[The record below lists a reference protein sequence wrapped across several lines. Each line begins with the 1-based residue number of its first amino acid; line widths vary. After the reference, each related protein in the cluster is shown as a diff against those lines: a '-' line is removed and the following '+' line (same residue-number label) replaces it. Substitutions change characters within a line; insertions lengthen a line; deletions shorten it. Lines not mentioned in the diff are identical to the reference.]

1 MIEEELKQDA
11 EKSLDK
17 RLGTYAYIRKQDCYT
32 NYVDGYIDG
41 AEPRE
46 KRIKEL
52 EKDKQYFSDSLDKQI
67 EATLKLDKENA
78 GLKAQMEKMKCCG
91 NCVVGDKACYVRT
104 QEYVNICPSWKLKE
118 IKEKMNEE
126 YNMEY
131 TREDEYLDRIEKLEE
146 RLGYA
151 KEIIEGLMRFC
162 RCFAQ
167 HHTEDIR
174 YKEAEQFLSE
184 VEE

>member
-1 MIEEELKQDA
+1 
-11 EKSLDK
+11 
-17 RLGTYAYIRKQDCYT
+17 
-32 NYVDGYIDG
+32 
-41 AEPRE
+41 
-46 KRIKEL
+46 
-52 EKDKQYFSDSLDKQI
+52 
-67 EATLKLDKENA
+67 
-78 GLKAQMEKMKCCG
+78 
-91 NCVVGDKACYVRT
+91 
-104 QEYVNICPSWKLKE
+104 
-118 IKEKMNEE
+118 MNEE

-174 YKEAEQFLSE
+174 YKEAEQFLK
-184 VEE
+184 EE